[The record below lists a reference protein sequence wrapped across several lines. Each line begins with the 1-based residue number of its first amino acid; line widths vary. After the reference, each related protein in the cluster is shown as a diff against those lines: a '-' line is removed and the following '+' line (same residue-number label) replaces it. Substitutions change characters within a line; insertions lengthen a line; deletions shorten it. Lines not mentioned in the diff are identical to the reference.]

1 MLTEQQTQC
10 SSSLG
15 LIKGDFIRC
24 LTSLAIFL
32 MGALALIADSGYT
45 YGPVLL
51 LLASFTL
58 LWRRPVLNLQAED
71 KWLMAVIAGYSLLF
85 LVQLMWDGASSRAYD
100 RPSRFLFAVPVLL
113 FVLVYPP
120 KLSWLWS
127 GLVVGS
133 VLTGSWA
140 IWQKLILGVERAT
153 GYTYVIQFG
162 NISMLF
168 GLFCVA
174 GLGWAFV
181 QPHAKRWIILLLVG
195 AVFGALGSLLS
206 GSRGGWIGLPF
217 VFLVFYRAYGN
228 LLAVKLRL
236 GIMAG
241 LLALVALVYVVP
253 QTGVKL
259 RVMQAFHD
267 IELYNSGENKATS
280 LGARFEMWQGALT
293 LIAEKPLTGW
303 GWEGYSQGMQAL
315 VDKGEVIPFAAA
327 NHAHNEYLDN
337 FSRRG
342 ILGLLSLLAL
352 YLVPL
357 RLFSKRLTES
367 NLELR
372 ALATA
377 GAILPV
383 AFMDFGLSQV
393 FFGHNS
399 GVMVYAFWL
408 AVLWGTLRAY
418 EKRSAGAEL
427 QPKDKSK
434 NTKNHLPRNPR
445 NPQKN

>member
-1 MLTEQQTQC
+1 MLTERQYQHGVYMYLNDA
-10 SSSLG
+10 SFSLARRYSSL
-15 LIKGDFIRC
+15 
-24 LTSLAIFL
+24 AVFL
-32 MGALALIADSGYT
+32 MGALALILDSGYT

-51 LLASFTL
+51 LLASVTL

-85 LVQLMWDGASSRAYD
+85 FAQLMWEGADSRAYD

-113 FVLVYPP
+113 FVLAYPP

-127 GLVVGS
+127 GLAVGS

-140 IWQKLILGVERAT
+140 IWQKLVMGIDRAT

-168 GLFCVA
+168 GLLCLA
-174 GLGWAFV
+174 GLGWAVV
-181 QPHAKRWIILLLVG
+181 QPNSKRWVALLLLG
-195 AVFGALGSLLS
+195 AIFGVMGSLLS
-206 GSRGGWIGLPF
+206 GTRGGWIGLPF
-217 VFLVFYRAYGN
+217 VFLVLYRAYGN
-228 LLAVKLRL
+228 LLSAKVRI

-241 LLALVALVYVVP
+241 LLALVALVYFVP
-253 QTGVKL
+253 QTGVQS
-259 RVMQAFHD
+259 RVHQAFSD
-267 IELYNSGENKATS
+267 INLYIISGQSQGTS
-280 LGARFEMWQGALT
+280 LGLRFEMWQGAAH

-303 GWEGYSQGMQAL
+303 GREGYQVGMQAL
-315 VDKGEVIPFAAA
+315 VDKGEVPQFAADH
-327 NHAHNEYLDN
+327 HAHNEYLDN
-337 FSRRG
+337 FARRG

-357 RLFSKRLTES
+357 RLFARRLTES

-377 GAILPV
+377 GVILPV
-383 AFMDFGLSQV
+383 AFLDFGLSQV

-418 EKRSAGAEL
+418 EKAQSKAENMA
-427 QPKDKSK
+427 PSC
-434 NTKNHLPRNPR
+434 
-445 NPQKN
+445 

>member
-1 MLTEQQTQC
+1 MLTESQYQYGADLPFNKV
-10 SSSLG
+10 SFSLV
-15 LIKGDFIRC
+15 RRY
-24 LTSLAIFL
+24 TSLAVFL
-32 MGALALIADSGYT
+32 MGALALVLDSGYT
-45 YGPVLL
+45 YGPALL
-51 LLASFTL
+51 LLASVIL
-58 LWRRPVLNLQAED
+58 LWRRPVLNLQTED

-85 LVQLMWDGASSRAYD
+85 LVQLMLDGADSRTYD

-113 FVLVYPP
+113 FVLAYPP
-120 KLSWLWS
+120 RLSWLWS
-127 GLVVGS
+127 GLAVGS

-140 IWQKLILGVERAT
+140 IWQKLVLGVDRAT
-153 GYTYVIQFG
+153 GHTYVIQFG

-168 GLFCVA
+168 GLFCLA
-174 GLGWAFV
+174 GLGWAV
-181 QPHAKRWIILLLVG
+181 AQHHARRWVVLLLMG
-195 AVFGALGSLLS
+195 AVFGVLGSLLS
-206 GSRGGWIGLPF
+206 GTRGGWIGFPF
-217 VFLVFYRAYGN
+217 VFLVLYRAYGN

-241 LLALVALVYVVP
+241 LLALVALVYVMP
-253 QTGVKL
+253 QTGVQS
-259 RVMQAFHD
+259 RVHQAFTD
-267 IELYNSGENKATS
+267 IDLYISGQSQNTS
-280 LGARFEMWQGALT
+280 LGARFEMWQGAAH
-293 LIAEKPLTGW
+293 LIAEKPLIGW
-303 GWEGYSQGMQAL
+303 GWEGYHVGMQAL
-315 VDKGEVIPFAAA
+315 VDKGEVPQFAAD

-337 FSRRG
+337 FARRG

-357 RLFSKRLTES
+357 RLFSKRLIES

-408 AVLWGTLRAY
+408 VVLWGTLRAY
-418 EKRSAGAEL
+418 ESEKVAPGVRG
-427 QPKDKSK
+427 P
-434 NTKNHLPRNPR
+434 TPG
-445 NPQKN
+445 

>member
-1 MLTEQQTQC
+1 
-10 SSSLG
+10 
-15 LIKGDFIRC
+15 
-24 LTSLAIFL
+24 
-32 MGALALIADSGYT
+32 MGALTLVVDSGYT
-45 YGPVLL
+45 IGPVLL
-51 LLASFTL
+51 LLASVSL
-58 LWRRPVLNLQAED
+58 LWQRPVLNLQAED

-85 LVQLMWDGASSRAYD
+85 IAQLLWEGADSRVFD

-113 FVLVYPP
+113 FVLAYPP

-140 IWQKLILGVERAT
+140 IWQKLVLGIDRAT

-168 GLFCVA
+168 GLLCLA
-174 GLGWAFV
+174 GLGWAAV
-181 QPHAKRWIILLLVG
+181 QPHAKRWLLLLLVG
-195 AVFGALGSLLS
+195 AAFGALASLLS

-217 VFLVFYRAYGN
+217 VFLVLYRAYGN
-228 LLAVKLRL
+228 LLSAKLRL
-236 GIMAG
+236 GILGA

-253 QTGVKL
+253 QTGVQA
-259 RVMQAFHD
+259 RVAQGFQD
-267 IELYNSGENKATS
+267 VELYKSGENKDTS
-280 LGARFEMWQGALT
+280 LGARFDMWQGAVT
-293 LIAEKPLTGW
+293 LIAKKPLTGW
-303 GWEGYSQGMQAL
+303 GWNGYYQGMQDL
-315 VDKGEVIPFAAA
+315 VDQGLVIQFAAD

-337 FSRRG
+337 FARRG

-357 RLFSKRLTES
+357 RLFAKRLTAP

-393 FFGHNS
+393 FLGHTS

-418 EKRSAGAEL
+418 ESTPRSI
-427 QPKDKSK
+427 
-434 NTKNHLPRNPR
+434 
-445 NPQKN
+445 

>member
-1 MLTEQQTQC
+1 MCTARR
-10 SSSLG
+10 
-15 LIKGDFIRC
+15 F
-24 LTSLAIFL
+24 TSFAVFL
-32 MGALALIADSGYT
+32 MGALALVVDSGYSI
-45 YGPVLL
+45 GPTLL
-51 LLASFTL
+51 LLASISL
-58 LWRRPVLNLQAED
+58 LWRKPVLNLSTED

-85 LVQLMWDGASSRAYD
+85 IGQLWWEGTSLRTYE
-100 RPSRFLFAVPVLL
+100 RPVRFLFALPVLL
-113 FVLVYPP
+113 FVLAYPP
-120 KLSWLWS
+120 KLSWLWG
-127 GLVVGS
+127 GLAVGS

-140 IWQKLILGVERAT
+140 IWQNLVLGVERAT

-168 GLFCVA
+168 GLFCLA
-174 GLGWAFV
+174 GLGWAVV
-181 QPHAKRWIILLLVG
+181 QHNAKRWVFLLLLG
-195 AVFGALGSLLS
+195 AVFGALASLLS

-217 VFLVFYRAYGN
+217 VFLVLYRAYGN
-228 LLAVKLRL
+228 LLSAKLRWC
-236 GIMAG
+236 IMAG
-241 LLALVALVYVVP
+241 VLALVALVYFVP
-253 QTGVKL
+253 QTGVQA
-259 RVMQAFHD
+259 RVQHAFTD
-267 IELYNSGENKATS
+267 IELYVSGENKATS

-303 GWEGYSQGMQAL
+303 GWDGYYQGMQTL
-315 VDKGEVIPFAAA
+315 VDKGEVIQFAAD

-337 FSRRG
+337 FARRG
-342 ILGLLSLLAL
+342 IFGLLSLLAL

-357 RLFSKRLTES
+357 RLFARRLTES

-408 AVLWGTLRAY
+408 AVLWGTMRAY
-418 EKRSAGAEL
+418 EKAFAYKTTVLNEDDL
-427 QPKDKSK
+427 TLDLKP
-434 NTKNHLPRNPR
+434 NT
-445 NPQKN
+445 

>member
-1 MLTEQQTQC
+1 MFTEYKKTMPTPSINKSFSLTNY
-10 SSSLG
+10 
-15 LIKGDFIRC
+15 F
-24 LTSLAIFL
+24 TSLAVFL
-32 MGALALIADSGYT
+32 MSALALVVDSGYT
-45 YGPVLL
+45 IGPALL

-85 LVQLMWDGASSRAYD
+85 IAQLLWEGVDSRVLD

-113 FVLVYPP
+113 FVLAYPP

-140 IWQKLILGVERAT
+140 VWQKLVMGIDRAT

-168 GLFCVA
+168 GLLCLA
-174 GLGWAFV
+174 GLGWAAV
-181 QPHAKRWIILLLVG
+181 QPHARRWIILLLLG
-195 AVFGALGSLLS
+195 AAFGALASLLS

-217 VFLVFYRAYGN
+217 VFLVLYRAYGN
-228 LLAVKLRL
+228 LLSAKLRL
-236 GIMAG
+236 GILSA
-241 LLALVALVYVVP
+241 LLALVALVYVMP
-253 QTGVKL
+253 QTGVQS
-259 RVMQAFHD
+259 RVMAAFHD
-267 IELYNSGENKATS
+267 IELYQSGENKVTS
-280 LGARFEMWQGALT
+280 LGARFDMWQGAIK

-303 GWEGYSQGMQAL
+303 GWNGYYQGMQDL
-315 VDKGEVIPFAAA
+315 VDQGLVIQFAAD

-337 FSRRG
+337 FARRG

-357 RLFSKRLTES
+357 RLFAKRLITP

-377 GAILPV
+377 GAILSV

-408 AVLWGTLRAY
+408 VVLWGTLRAY
-418 EKRSAGAEL
+418 ESASAA
-427 QPKDKSK
+427 
-434 NTKNHLPRNPR
+434 RNGECLML
-445 NPQKN
+445 N